1 MATDG
6 STASLLTCATS
17 GVHMDPCIIQC
28 RPAAC
33 QRLSLLAAVALVLLA
48 LGGCSSTRHPAPEA
62 DKSAKRPGGAQA
74 EPQRGGARADEDI
87 GASAVQAALAMRGK
101 PYRYG
106 GYSPQGFDC
115 SGLVHYSY
123 ARAGGSLP
131 RNTNGL
137 WVRSRAI
144 DRGEIRPGDLL
155 FFHQEGKRNSHVA
168 IYIGGDRFV
177 HAPSSG
183 KQVSTASLSDPYWRQ
198 HFSVARRPVL

>member
-1 MATDG
+1 VRAR
-6 STASLLTCATS
+6 AS
-17 GVHMDPCIIQC
+17 G
-28 RPAAC
+28 
-33 QRLSLLAAVALVLLA
+33 LAAAALVLLV
-48 LGGCSSTRHPAPEA
+48 LGGCSSTRHPVPEA
-62 DKSAKRPGGAQA
+62 DRSAPRPGAAAQG
-74 EPQRGGARADEDI
+74 EPQRGSASSAKADEDI
-87 GASAVQAALAMRGK
+87 GASAARTALTMRGK

-123 ARAGGSLP
+123 SQAGGSLP

-137 WVRSRAI
+137 WVRSRGI

-155 FFHQEGKRNSHVA
+155 FFNQEGKRNSHVG
-168 IYIGGDRFV
+168 IYIGGNRFV

-198 HFSVARRPVL
+198 YFSAARRPVL